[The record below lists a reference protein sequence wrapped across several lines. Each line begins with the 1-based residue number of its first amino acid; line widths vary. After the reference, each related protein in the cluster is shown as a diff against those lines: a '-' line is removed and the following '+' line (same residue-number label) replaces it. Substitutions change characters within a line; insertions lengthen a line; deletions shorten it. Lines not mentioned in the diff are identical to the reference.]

1 MRPRGK
7 LIIPLAIAL
16 LFALNL
22 SGFDQATP
30 PNPGTATNPSTSQ
43 SAQSPAGSYQPGIGT
58 TTPNSIPAQPPNN
71 GNPGV
76 TPNSNVIPSSTLP
89 DQNPNLL
96 PNPYPSNPNG
106 NSTSIQPG
114 IGTTSPNSIPEQPP
128 NTTTPNSSVILTPNP
143 NFTPNSNVIP
153 SSTLPNQNPN
163 LVPNPYPN
171 TLPFSNVTPGTQ
183 PNNSSAPVG
192 TAVPGTGSSLAI
204 GAGAPGASP
213 PLGCSRVQAWQCL
226 E

>member
-1 MRPRGK
+1 MQSRGK
-7 LIIPLAIAL
+7 LIIPLAIAF

-22 SGFDQATP
+22 SGLDQATP

-43 SAQSPAGSYQPGIGT
+43 PAQSPAGSYQSGIGT

-71 GNPGV
+71 VNPGV
-76 TPNSNVIPSSTLP
+76 
-89 DQNPNLL
+89 
-96 PNPYPSNPNG
+96 
-106 NSTSIQPG
+106 
-114 IGTTSPNSIPEQPP
+114 
-128 NTTTPNSSVILTPNP
+128 
-143 NFTPNSNVIP
+143 TPNSNVIP

-171 TLPFSNVTPGTQ
+171 TVPFSNVNPGATNPNVTPGTQ